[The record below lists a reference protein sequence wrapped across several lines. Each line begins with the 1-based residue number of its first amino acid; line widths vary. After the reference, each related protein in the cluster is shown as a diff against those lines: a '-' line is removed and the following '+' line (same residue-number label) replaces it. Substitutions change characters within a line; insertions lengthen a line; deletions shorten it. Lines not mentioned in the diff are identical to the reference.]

1 MIFCVSLRGNYVEL
15 SSDSILREK
24 GVHFMIPLIWTGGIH
39 TVFYLSNAIISL
51 IYGMNFIS
59 YYILL

>member
-1 MIFCVSLRGNYVEL
+1 MIFGVNLRVNYVEL
-15 SSDSILREK
+15 SSDSILREE
-24 GVHFMIPLIWTGGIH
+24 GVHFMVPLIWTGGIH

-51 IYGMNFIS
+51 IYIMNFIS